1 MDRREAMRW
10 QSSAGIFDALL
21 VVGALC
27 AMALLGFA
35 FWSDGWPGDQS
46 GYVPD
51 QPIAFSHRQHVA
63 ELEIG
68 CRYCHGGA
76 VSRAAAGMPSVADCM
91 SCHRFVLAASQAVK
105 DEQWAAAREG
115 RPVGRVIS
123 AEIQKV
129 LRASGLDEHLQPV
142 PGLLPEPIPWI
153 RVVRIPDFVFFSHAA
168 HNRVGVGCAECHGP
182 VETFD
187 RMHVDRSLTM
197 GFCVDCHRRTTRT
210 GIDGRQVDASI
221 DCIACHR

>member
-1 MDRREAMRW
+1 MRW
-10 QSSAGIFDALL
+10 QSGATAADAL
-21 VVGALC
+21 VVVAGLLA
-27 AMALLGFA
+27 AALLGIA
-35 FWSDGWPGDQS
+35 LWKDGWPGDQT
-46 GYVPD
+46 GYAPD
-51 QPIAFSHRQHVA
+51 QPIAFSHRQHVD

-115 RPVGRVIS
+115 RSVGRVVS
-123 AEIQKV
+123 GEIQKV
-129 LRASGLDEHLQPV
+129 LRASGLDADLQPV
-142 PGLLPEPIPWI
+142 PGLLPESIAWV

-168 HNRVGVGCAECHGP
+168 HNRVGVDCAECHGP
-182 VETFD
+182 VESFD
-187 RMHVDRSLTM
+187 RMRVDRSLTM
-197 GFCVDCHRRTTRT
+197 GFCVDCHRRTSRT

-221 DCIACHR
+221 DCTACHR

>member
-1 MDRREAMRW
+1 MDLRQAMRW
-10 QSSAGIFDALL
+10 QSAAVGVDVLL
-21 VVGALC
+21 VATVLFAT
-27 AMALLGFA
+27 ALLGFA
-35 FWSDGWPGDQS
+35 LWTDGWPGDQA
-46 GYVPD
+46 GYSPD

-68 CRYCHGGA
+68 CRYCHGGG

-115 RPVGRVIS
+115 RPVARVVS
-123 AEIQKV
+123 AEIQKI

-142 PGLLPEPIPWI
+142 PGLLPEPIPWVK
-153 RVVRIPDFVFFSHAA
+153 VVRVPDFVFFSHGA
-168 HNRVGVGCAECHGP
+168 HGRVGVECAECHGP

-187 RMHVDRSLTM
+187 RMRVDRSLTM

-210 GIDGRQVDASI
+210 GINGRQVRASV
-221 DCIACHR
+221 DCTACHR